1 MQRMMLDEHKNGK
14 FQVVEV
20 VPRVDRDGVQRTDR
34 EGTNQWELQL
44 LHRQEDGGKPDV
56 AIVRVTNSEEPTFK
70 AMEEVRLK
78 GFQAFHWEMGDR
90 SGVSLSA
97 EEAVPVSRGSAPQSS
112 QPAETSTK
120 QRGE

>member
-1 MQRMMLDEHKNGK
+1 MQRMMLDENNNGK

-20 VPRVDRDGVQRTDR
+20 APRVDRDGVQRTNRDNV
-34 EGTNQWELQL
+34 NQWELEL
-44 LHRQEDGGKPDV
+44 LHRPADGGKSGV
-56 AIVRVTNSEEPTFK
+56 TIVRVTSTEEPSFK
-70 AMEEVRLK
+70 PMEEVRLK

-97 EEAVPVSRGSAPQSS
+97 EEAAPVSRGNAPQSS
-112 QPAETSTK
+112 QPTETSTK